1 MPRII
6 DLAAEGIT
14 SMEILKNPQFQ
25 VALALIGLVLM
36 VIGVLADAI
45 GLGGSPGFGIKQLIL
60 TLAGAAVAGTGLYLR
75 FSSK

>member
-14 SMEILKNPQFQ
+14 FMEILKNPQFQ

-60 TLAGAAVAGTGLYLR
+60 TLAGAAISGTGLYLR